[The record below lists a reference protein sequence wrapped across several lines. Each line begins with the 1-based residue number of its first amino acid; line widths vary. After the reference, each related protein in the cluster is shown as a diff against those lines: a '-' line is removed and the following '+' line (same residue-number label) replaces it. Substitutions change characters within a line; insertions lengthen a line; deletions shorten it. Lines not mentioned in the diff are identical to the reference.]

1 GLEFSEDGKR
11 VYVSYRNGGP
21 GVEEFF
27 IGGVETTDSTDPE
40 NPVTSTCPS
49 CFEDANSEDEIEACI
64 LESRTSVPDTGG
76 VPLGALQIGPDGQ
89 IYVAVVGSNL
99 IGQIQVGENCNPS
112 SFNQNAVEAMP
123 GTSNLG
129 LPSFVQNSGSN
140 IPDPS
145 LAGPG
150 RLCLDPESGA

>member
-1 GLEFSEDGKR
+1 MKFSPDGSQLAVTINENGQNRVEIFDFDQNTGQLTEYAVVDLGSEGQIYGLEFSEDGKR

-76 VPLGALQIGPDGQ
+76 LPLG
-89 IYVAVVGSNL
+89 
-99 IGQIQVGENCNPS
+99 
-112 SFNQNAVEAMP
+112 
-123 GTSNLG
+123 
-129 LPSFVQNSGSN
+129 
-140 IPDPS
+140 
-145 LAGPG
+145 
-150 RLCLDPESGA
+150 